1 MSLRHVLLVYLGSG
15 GAAGYDIVKG
25 FQHTYGYLWNAS
37 FQQIYRDLAKLHKDG
52 LLDCETVD
60 NAPRPPRKVYH
71 LNQAGWQAMQ
81 EWLAKP
87 IAVPRLNDG
96 FMVKVA
102 SMHLQDPD
110 TLATELNQLREH
122 YRRTLEHLYRKRAV
136 FESLPATVLGKFM
149 GVFLTL
155 KRGIRLAETWL
166 EWAEEVD
173 QVLAARE
180 WQHITPEEVRLFLD
194 TLQGDD
200 LPQPNSSE
208 PAAPKAAARK
218 KKSDDARRKE

>member
-37 FQQIYRDLAKLHKDG
+37 FQQIYRDLGKLHEEG

-60 NAPRPPRKVYH
+60 NAPRPPRKVYR

-81 EWLAKP
+81 AWLAKP
-87 IAVPRLNDG
+87 LPVPRLNDG

-102 SMHLQDPD
+102 AMHQQDPD
-110 TLATELNQLREH
+110 VLAAELYQLREH
-122 YRRTLEHLYRKRAV
+122 YRDTLEYLYRKRAV
-136 FESLPATVLGKFM
+136 FESLPDTVLEKFM

-155 KRGIRLAETWL
+155 KRGIRVGETWL
-166 EWAEEVD
+166 EWSDEVA
-173 QVLAARE
+173 QVLAERK
-180 WQHITPEEVRLFLD
+180 WQHVTLEDVHLFLD
-194 TLQGDD
+194 TLQSDG
-200 LPQPNSSE
+200 LPQPHSDSK
-208 PAAPKAAARK
+208 PARK
-218 KKSDDARRKE
+218 KAASRRKTTD